1 MSQLKHKVLFSSIG
15 LLALA
20 VLVAPVCF
28 AGVNAAPHLGM
39 GSGARS
45 LGLGGAFTA
54 VADDA
59 TSTIWNPAG
68 LPAVDDLTIT
78 LSSARLSLDRKH
90 NFIGLVKKVGANG
103 GLGLAVVN
111 AGVDDITSY
120 DAAGVATGSFNQNSN
135 TYSLSYGHDLG
146 AVSLGVSGRMYMDT
160 FGDHSSASGFAGADV
175 GLLGHN
181 KASTFSYGIA
191 ARNLG
196 SAIGEDNAVPVKIA
210 GGLAYR
216 VLSKNVATF
225 SVDVEHEILDL
236 PESPTSLRIGTEYL
250 IAKTFAIRG
259 GTKLNADRRQLFA
272 GFGVNVG
279 GLQLDYALK
288 AADSAV
294 NNLDDD
300 STHFFSLSYSY

>member
-1 MSQLKHKVLFSSIG
+1 MFQLRHKVLFSSIG
-15 LLALA
+15 FFALA
-20 VLVAPVCF
+20 VLLAPVCF
-28 AGVNAAPHLGM
+28 ASVNAAPHLGM

-54 VADDA
+54 IADDA

-90 NFIGLVKKVGANG
+90 SFIGFVKKVGAKG

-111 AGVDDITSY
+111 AGVDGIPSRSSD
-120 DAAGVATGSFNQNSN
+120 DQAGGSFNYNSN
-135 TYSLSYGHDLG
+135 AYSLSYGHDFG
-146 AVSLGVSGRMYMDT
+146 AVSLGVSGRFLMDS
-160 FGDHSSASGFAGADV
+160 FGDHSSESGFGGNDI

-181 KASTFSYGIA
+181 EAGTFSYGLAVRNFGGSIA
-191 ARNLG
+191 G
-196 SAIGEDNAVPVKIA
+196 SELPLLIA

-216 VLSKNVATF
+216 VHHKNVATF
-225 SVDVEHEILDL
+225 SVDVEHEVIDL
-236 PESPTSLRIGTEYL
+236 PESTTSLHIGTEYL
-250 IAKTFAIRG
+250 IANTFAIRG
-259 GTKLNADRRQLFA
+259 GSKLTSDRRRFFV
-272 GFGVNVG
+272 GFGVNVS

-288 AADSAV
+288 AGDSAV

-300 STHFFSLSYSY
+300 STHFISLSYSY

>member
-1 MSQLKHKVLFSSIG
+1 MFQIKHKVLFSSIG
-15 LLALA
+15 VFALA
-20 VLVAPVCF
+20 VLLAPVCF

-54 VADDA
+54 IADDA

-90 NFIGLVKKVGANG
+90 NFIGLIKKVGANG

-111 AGVDDITSY
+111 AGVDDIPSRNA
-120 DAAGVATGSFNQNSN
+120 DDQAGSSFNYNSN
-135 TYSLSYGHDLG
+135 AYSLSYGHDLG
-146 AVSLGVSGRMYMDT
+146 AVSLGASVRMLMDS
-160 FGDHSSASGFAGADV
+160 FGDHSSESGFGGADV
-175 GLLGHN
+175 GLLGSN
-181 KASTFSYGIA
+181 SASTFSYGIA
-191 ARNLG
+191 ARNIGGMIAG
-196 SAIGEDNAVPVKIA
+196 SELPILIA
-210 GGLAYR
+210 GGLSYR
-216 VLSKNVATF
+216 VLHKNVATF
-225 SVDVEHEILDL
+225 SVDVQHEIVEL
-236 PESPTSLRIGTEYL
+236 PESPTSLHLGTEYL
-250 IAKTFAIRG
+250 IGNTFAIRG
-259 GTKLNADRRQLFA
+259 GSKLNADRQRLFV

>member
-1 MSQLKHKVLFSSIG
+1 MFQLKHKVLFSSIG
-15 LLALA
+15 VFALA
-20 VLVAPVCF
+20 VLLAPVCF

-54 VADDA
+54 IADDA

-90 NFIGLVKKVGANG
+90 NFIGLIKKVGANG
-103 GLGLAVVN
+103 GLGLAVIN
-111 AGVDDITSY
+111 AGVDDIPSRNA
-120 DAAGVATGSFNQNSN
+120 DDQAGSSFNYNSN
-135 TYSLSYGHDLG
+135 AYSLSYGHDLG
-146 AVSLGVSGRMYMDT
+146 AVSLGASARMLMDS
-160 FGDHSSASGFAGADV
+160 FGDHSSESGFGGADI
-175 GLLGHN
+175 GLLGSN
-181 KASTFSYGIA
+181 SASTFSYGIA
-191 ARNLG
+191 ARNIGGMIAG
-196 SAIGEDNAVPVKIA
+196 SELPILIA
-210 GGLAYR
+210 GGLSYR
-216 VLSKNVATF
+216 VIHKNVATF
-225 SVDVEHEILDL
+225 SVDVQHEIVDL
-236 PESPTSLRIGTEYL
+236 PESPTSLHIGTEYL

-259 GTKLNADRRQLFA
+259 GSKLNADRSQLFV

>member
-1 MSQLKHKVLFSSIG
+1 MFQLRHKVLFSSIG
-15 LLALA
+15 FFALA
-20 VLVAPVCF
+20 VLLAPVCF

-54 VADDA
+54 IADDA

-90 NFIGLVKKVGANG
+90 NFMGLIKRVGPNG
-103 GLGLAVVN
+103 GLGLSVIN
-111 AGVDDITSY
+111 AGLDDIPSR
-120 DAAGVATGSFNQNSN
+120 DANDRASGSFNYSSN
-135 TYSLSYGHDLG
+135 AYALSYGHDLG
-146 AVSLGVSGRMYMDT
+146 AVSLGASARLLMDS
-160 FGDHSSASGFAGADV
+160 FGDHSSESGFGGVD
-175 GLLGHN
+175 LGVLG
-181 KASTFSYGIA
+181 SGMSDTFSYGLAVRNVGGVIA
-191 ARNLG
+191 G
-196 SAIGEDNAVPVKIA
+196 SEVPIRIA

-216 VLSKNVATF
+216 VLHKHVATF
-225 SVDVEHEILDL
+225 SVDVEHEIVDL
-236 PESPTSLRIGTEYL
+236 PESATSLHLGTEYL
-250 IAKTFAIRG
+250 ISRTFAIRG
-259 GTKLNADRRQLFA
+259 GSKLTADRRQFFA

-288 AADSAV
+288 ASDTAV

-300 STHFFSLSYSY
+300 STHFVSLSYSY

>member
-1 MSQLKHKVLFSSIG
+1 MFQIKHKVLFSSIG
-15 LLALA
+15 VFALA
-20 VLVAPVCF
+20 VLLAPVCF

-54 VADDA
+54 IADDA

-90 NFIGLVKKVGANG
+90 NFIGLIKKVGANG
-103 GLGLAVVN
+103 GLGLAIVN
-111 AGVDDITSY
+111 AGVDDIPSRNA
-120 DAAGVATGSFNQNSN
+120 DDQAGSSFNYNSN
-135 TYSLSYGHDLG
+135 AYSLSYGHDLG
-146 AVSLGVSGRMYMDT
+146 AVSLGASARMLMDS
-160 FGDHSSASGFAGADV
+160 FGDHSSESGFGGADV
-175 GLLGHN
+175 GLLGSN
-181 KASTFSYGIA
+181 SASTFSYGIA
-191 ARNLG
+191 ARNIGGMIAG
-196 SAIGEDNAVPVKIA
+196 SELPILIA
-210 GGLAYR
+210 GGLSYR
-216 VLSKNVATF
+216 VLHKNVATF
-225 SVDVEHEILDL
+225 SVDVQHEIVEL
-236 PESPTSLRIGTEYL
+236 PESPTSLHLGTEYL
-250 IAKTFAIRG
+250 IANTFAIRG
-259 GTKLNADRRQLFA
+259 GSKLNADRSQLFV

>member
-1 MSQLKHKVLFSSIG
+1 MFQLKHKVLFSSIG

-20 VLVAPVCF
+20 VLLAPVCF

-39 GSGARS
+39 GSGARA

-54 VADDA
+54 VANDA

-68 LPAVDDLTIT
+68 LPAVNDLTVT
-78 LSSARLSLDRKH
+78 LASTPMSLDRKH
-90 NFIGLVKKVGANG
+90 NFIGLIKKVGKG
-103 GLGLAVVN
+103 GLGVSVIN

-120 DAAGVATGSFNQNSN
+120 DDRGVRTGSFNHNSN
-135 TYSLSYGHDLG
+135 AFALSYGHH
-146 AVSLGVSGRMYMDT
+146 LGVVAAGVSARMYMDS
-160 FGDHSSASGFAGADV
+160 FGDHSSTSGFAGADI
-175 GLLGHN
+175 GLLGGN
-181 KASTFSYGIA
+181 RARTFSYGIA

-196 SAIGEDNAVPVKIA
+196 GAIGDNEVPIIVA

-216 VLSKNVATF
+216 VLHKHVATF
-225 SVDVEHEILDL
+225 SVDVQHQVLEIG
-236 PESPTSLRIGTEYL
+236 ESTTSLHLGTEYL

-259 GTKLNADRRQLFA
+259 GSRLTEDRAQFFG

-288 AADSAV
+288 AIESSV
-294 NNLDDD
+294 YDDID
-300 STHFFSLSYSY
+300 GGTHFVSLSYSY

>member
-1 MSQLKHKVLFSSIG
+1 MFQLRHKVLFSSIG
-15 LLALA
+15 LLALV
-20 VLVAPVCF
+20 VLLAPVCF

-59 TSTIWNPAG
+59 SSTIWNPAG

-78 LSSARLSLDRKH
+78 LSSARMSLDRRH
-90 NFIGLVKKVGANG
+90 SFIGLIKSVGNG
-103 GLGLAVVN
+103 GLGLSVIN
-111 AGVDDITSY
+111 AGVDGITSY
-120 DAAGVATGSFNQNSN
+120 NSRGDRTGTFNHTSN
-135 TYSLSYGHDLG
+135 AFALSYGHDLG
-146 AVSLGVSGRMYMDT
+146 AISLGASARMYADS
-160 FGDHSSASGFAGADV
+160 FGDHSSTSGFAGADV

-196 SAIGEDNAVPVKIA
+196 SAIGDNQVPVKIA

-216 VLSKNVATF
+216 VLKKHVATF
-225 SVDVEHEILDL
+225 SVDVEHEIVDL
-236 PESPTSLRIGTEYL
+236 PESPTSLRLGAEYL
-250 IAKTFAIRG
+250 IANTFAIRG
-259 GTKLNADRRQLFA
+259 GSKVNPDRRQLFA

-294 NNLDDD
+294 NTLDDD
-300 STHFFSLSYSY
+300 STHFFSISYSY

>member
-1 MSQLKHKVLFSSIG
+1 MFQIKHKVLFSSIG
-15 LLALA
+15 VFALA
-20 VLVAPVCF
+20 VLLAPVCF

-54 VADDA
+54 IADDA

-78 LSSARLSLDRKH
+78 FSSAQLSLDRKH
-90 NFIGLVKKVGANG
+90 NFIGLIKKVGANG
-103 GLGLAVVN
+103 GLGLAWVN
-111 AGVDDITSY
+111 AGVDDIPSRSA
-120 DAAGVATGSFNQNSN
+120 DDQAGSSFNYNSN
-135 TYSLSYGHDLG
+135 AYSLSYGHDLG
-146 AVSLGVSGRMYMDT
+146 AVSLGASVRMLMDS
-160 FGDHSSASGFAGADV
+160 FGDHSSESGFGGADV
-175 GLLGHN
+175 GLLGSN
-181 KASTFSYGIA
+181 SASTFSYGIA
-191 ARNLG
+191 ARNIGGMIAG
-196 SAIGEDNAVPVKIA
+196 SELPILIA
-210 GGLAYR
+210 GGLSYR
-216 VLSKNVATF
+216 VLHKNVATF
-225 SVDVEHEILDL
+225 SVDVQHEIVEL
-236 PESPTSLRIGTEYL
+236 PESPTSLHLGTEYL
-250 IAKTFAIRG
+250 IGNTFAIRG
-259 GTKLNADRRQLFA
+259 GSKLSADRSQLFV

>member
-1 MSQLKHKVLFSSIG
+1 MFQLKHKVLFSSMG
-15 LLALA
+15 LFALA
-20 VLVAPVCF
+20 VLLAPVCF

-54 VADDA
+54 IADDA

-90 NFIGLVKKVGANG
+90 NFIGLIKKVGANG
-103 GLGLAVVN
+103 GLGLALIN
-111 AGVDDITSY
+111 AGVDGIPSRNAD
-120 DAAGVATGSFNQNSN
+120 DQAGSSFNYNSN
-135 TYSLSYGHDLG
+135 AYSLSYGHDLG
-146 AVSLGVSGRMYMDT
+146 AVSLGASARMLMDS
-160 FGDHSSASGFAGADV
+160 FGDHSSESGFGGADV
-175 GLLGHN
+175 GLLGSN
-181 KASTFSYGIA
+181 MAGTFSYGVA
-191 ARNLG
+191 SRNLG
-196 SAIGEDNAVPVKIA
+196 GAIAGSELPILIV

-216 VLSKNVATF
+216 VLHKNVATF
-225 SVDVEHEILDL
+225 SVDVQHEIVDL
-236 PESPTSLRIGTEYL
+236 PESPTSLHIGTEYL
-250 IAKTFAIRG
+250 IGNTFAIRG
-259 GTKLNADRRQLFA
+259 GSKLNADRRRLFV

>member
-1 MSQLKHKVLFSSIG
+1 MFQIKHKVLFSSIG
-15 LLALA
+15 VFALA
-20 VLVAPVCF
+20 VLLAPVCF

-54 VADDA
+54 IADDA

-90 NFIGLVKKVGANG
+90 NFIGLIKKVGANG

-111 AGVDDITSY
+111 AGVNDIPSRNADDQ
-120 DAAGVATGSFNQNSN
+120 AGSSFNYNSN
-135 TYSLSYGHDLG
+135 AYSLSYGHDLG
-146 AVSLGVSGRMYMDT
+146 AVSLGASARMLMDS
-160 FGDHSSASGFAGADV
+160 FGDHSSESGFGGADV
-175 GLLGHN
+175 GLLGSN
-181 KASTFSYGIA
+181 SASTFSYGIA
-191 ARNLG
+191 ARNIGGMIAG
-196 SAIGEDNAVPVKIA
+196 SELPILIA
-210 GGLAYR
+210 GGLSYR
-216 VLSKNVATF
+216 VLHKNVATF
-225 SVDVEHEILDL
+225 SVDVQHEIVEL
-236 PESPTSLRIGTEYL
+236 PESPTSLHIGTEYL
-250 IAKTFAIRG
+250 IANTFAIRG
-259 GTKLNADRRQLFA
+259 GSNLNADRQRLFV

>member
-1 MSQLKHKVLFSSIG
+1 MFQLRHKVLFSSIG
-15 LLALA
+15 LFALV
-20 VLVAPVCF
+20 VLLAPVCF

-78 LSSARLSLDRKH
+78 LSSARMSLDRRH
-90 NFIGLVKKVGANG
+90 SFIGLIKSVGNG
-103 GLGLAVVN
+103 GLGLSVVN
-111 AGVDDITSY
+111 AGVDGITSY
-120 DAAGVATGSFNQNSN
+120 NSKGDRTGSFNHNSN
-135 TYSLSYGHDLG
+135 AFALSYGHDLG
-146 AVSLGVSGRMYMDT
+146 AISLGASARMYADS
-160 FGDHSSASGFAGADV
+160 FGDHSSTSGFAGADI

-196 SAIGEDNAVPVKIA
+196 SAIGDNQVPVKIA

-216 VLSKNVATF
+216 VLHKHIATF
-225 SVDVEHEILDL
+225 SVDVEHEVIDL
-236 PESPTSLRIGTEYL
+236 PESPTSLHLGTEYL
-250 IAKTFAIRG
+250 IANTFAIRG
-259 GTKLNADRRQLFA
+259 GTKLNTDRTQLFA

>member
-1 MSQLKHKVLFSSIG
+1 MFQLRHKVLFSSIG
-15 LLALA
+15 LFALV
-20 VLVAPVCF
+20 VLLAPVCF

-68 LPAVDDLTIT
+68 LPSVDDLTIT
-78 LSSARLSLDRKH
+78 LSSARLSLDRRH
-90 NFIGLVKKVGANG
+90 SFIGLIKRVGNG
-103 GLGLAVVN
+103 GLGLSVVN

-120 DAAGVATGSFNQNSN
+120 NSRGDRTGSFNHNSN
-135 TYSLSYGHDLG
+135 AFALSYGHDLG
-146 AVSLGVSGRMYMDT
+146 AVSLGASARMYTDS
-160 FGDHSSASGFAGADV
+160 FGDHSSTSGFAGADI

-196 SAIGEDNAVPVKIA
+196 SAIGDNQVPVKIA

-216 VLSKNVATF
+216 VLHKNVATF
-225 SVDVEHEILDL
+225 SVDVEHEVIDL
-236 PESPTSLRIGTEYL
+236 PESPTSLHLGTEYL
-250 IAKTFAIRG
+250 IANTFAIRG
-259 GTKLNADRRQLFA
+259 GTKLNTDRTQLFA

-300 STHFFSLSYSY
+300 STHFFSISYSY

>member
-1 MSQLKHKVLFSSIG
+1 MFQIKHKVLFSSIG
-15 LLALA
+15 VFALA
-20 VLVAPVCF
+20 VLLAPVCF

-54 VADDA
+54 IADDA

-90 NFIGLVKKVGANG
+90 NFIGLIKKVGANG

-111 AGVDDITSY
+111 AGVDDIPSRSA
-120 DAAGVATGSFNQNSN
+120 DDQAGSSFNYNSN
-135 TYSLSYGHDLG
+135 AYSLSYGHDLG
-146 AVSLGVSGRMYMDT
+146 AVSLGASARMLMDS
-160 FGDHSSASGFAGADV
+160 FGDHSSESGFGGADV
-175 GLLGHN
+175 GLLGSN
-181 KASTFSYGIA
+181 SASTFSYGIA
-191 ARNLG
+191 ARNIGGMIAG
-196 SAIGEDNAVPVKIA
+196 SELPILIA
-210 GGLAYR
+210 GGLSYR
-216 VLSKNVATF
+216 VLHKNVATF
-225 SVDVEHEILDL
+225 SVDVQHEIVEL
-236 PESPTSLRIGTEYL
+236 PESPTSLHLGTEYL
-250 IAKTFAIRG
+250 IANTFAIRG
-259 GTKLNADRRQLFA
+259 GSKLNADRSQLFV

>member
-1 MSQLKHKVLFSSIG
+1 MFQFKHKILIGSIG
-15 LLALA
+15 VLALA
-20 VLVAPVCF
+20 VLLAPVCF

-78 LSSARLSLDRKH
+78 LSSARLSLDRRH
-90 NFIGLVKKVGANG
+90 SFIGLIKSIGNG
-103 GLGLAVVN
+103 GLGVSVIN

-120 DAAGVATGSFNQNSN
+120 NSSGDRTGSFNQNSN
-135 TYSLSYGHDLG
+135 AFALSYGHDLG
-146 AVSLGVSGRMYMDT
+146 AISLGASARMYMDS
-160 FGDHSSASGFAGADV
+160 FGDHSSASGFAGADI

-196 SAIGEDNAVPVKIA
+196 SAIGDDNQVPIKVA

-216 VLSKNVATF
+216 VLHKNVATF
-225 SVDVEHEILDL
+225 SVDVEHEVIEL

-250 IAKTFAIRG
+250 IGNTFAIRG
-259 GTKLNADRRQLFA
+259 GTKLNTDRTQLFA

-279 GLQLDYALK
+279 GLQLDYAVK

-294 NNLDDD
+294 NNIDDD

>member
-1 MSQLKHKVLFSSIG
+1 MFQLRRKLLFSSIG
-15 LLALA
+15 LVALG
-20 VLVAPVCF
+20 VLLAPVCF

-39 GSGARS
+39 GSGARP
-45 LGLGGAFTA
+45 LGMGGAFTA
-54 VADDA
+54 IADDA

-68 LPAVDDLTIT
+68 IPAVDDLTLT

-90 NFIGLVKKVGANG
+90 SFIGLIKKVGANG

-111 AGVDDITSY
+111 AGLDDMPSRT
-120 DAAGVATGSFNQNSN
+120 AADVGTGAFNWNFN
-135 TYSLSYGHDLG
+135 AYSLSYGHDLG
-146 AVSLGVSGRMYMDT
+146 AVGLGISGRLLMDS
-160 FGDHSSASGFAGADV
+160 FGDHSSKSGFGGVDV

-181 KASTFSYGIA
+181 KASTFSYGLAGRNIGGTIA
-191 ARNLG
+191 G
-196 SAIGEDNAVPVKIA
+196 SELSPLIA

-216 VLSKNVATF
+216 VLHKHVATF
-225 SVDVEHEILDL
+225 AVDVQHEIVDL
-236 PESPTSLRIGTEYL
+236 SESTTSLHLGTEYL

-259 GTKLNADRRQLFA
+259 GSKLTTDRRQFFV
-272 GFGVNVG
+272 GFGANVG

-300 STHFFSLSYSY
+300 NTHFVSLSYSY

>member
-1 MSQLKHKVLFSSIG
+1 MFQIKHKVLFSSIG
-15 LLALA
+15 VFALA
-20 VLVAPVCF
+20 VLLAPVCF

-54 VADDA
+54 IADDA

-90 NFIGLVKKVGANG
+90 NFIGLIKKVGANG
-103 GLGLAVVN
+103 GLGLAIVN
-111 AGVDDITSY
+111 AGVDDIPSRNA
-120 DAAGVATGSFNQNSN
+120 DDQAGSSFNYNSN
-135 TYSLSYGHDLG
+135 AYSLSYGHDLG
-146 AVSLGVSGRMYMDT
+146 AVSLGASARMLMDS
-160 FGDHSSASGFAGADV
+160 FGDHSSESGFGGADV
-175 GLLGHN
+175 GLLGSN
-181 KASTFSYGIA
+181 SASTFSYGIA
-191 ARNLG
+191 ARNIGGMISG
-196 SAIGEDNAVPVKIA
+196 SELPILIA
-210 GGLAYR
+210 GGLSYR
-216 VLSKNVATF
+216 VLHKNVATF
-225 SVDVEHEILDL
+225 SVDVQHEIVEL
-236 PESPTSLRIGTEYL
+236 PESPTSLHLGTEYL
-250 IAKTFAIRG
+250 IANTFAIRG
-259 GTKLNADRRQLFA
+259 GSKLNADRSQLFV

>member
-1 MSQLKHKVLFSSIG
+1 MFQLRHKVLFSSIG
-15 LLALA
+15 LFALV
-20 VLVAPVCF
+20 VLLAPVCF

-78 LSSARLSLDRKH
+78 LSSARMSLDRRH
-90 NFIGLVKKVGANG
+90 SFIGLIKSVGNG
-103 GLGLAVVN
+103 GLGLSVVN
-111 AGVDDITSY
+111 AGVDGIPGRNSNDQP
-120 DAAGVATGSFNQNSN
+120 TGSFGYNSN
-135 TYSLSYGHDLG
+135 AFALSYGHDLG
-146 AVSLGVSGRMYMDT
+146 AISLGASARMYADS
-160 FGDHSSASGFAGADV
+160 FGDHSSTSGFAGADI

-196 SAIGEDNAVPVKIA
+196 SAIGDDQVPVKIA

-216 VLSKNVATF
+216 VLHKHVATF
-225 SVDVEHEILDL
+225 SVDVEHEVIDL
-236 PESPTSLRIGTEYL
+236 PESPTSLHLGTEYL
-250 IAKTFAIRG
+250 IANTFAIRG
-259 GTKLNADRRQLFA
+259 GTKLNTDRTQLFA

>member
-1 MSQLKHKVLFSSIG
+1 MFQIKHKVLFSSIG
-15 LLALA
+15 VFALA
-20 VLVAPVCF
+20 VLLAPVCF

-54 VADDA
+54 IADDA

-90 NFIGLVKKVGANG
+90 NFIGLIKKVGANG
-103 GLGLAVVN
+103 GLGLAIVN
-111 AGVDDITSY
+111 AGVDDIPSRSA
-120 DAAGVATGSFNQNSN
+120 DDQAGSSFNYNSN
-135 TYSLSYGHDLG
+135 AYSLSYGHDLG
-146 AVSLGVSGRMYMDT
+146 AVSLGASARMLMDS
-160 FGDHSSASGFAGADV
+160 FGDHSSESGFGGADV
-175 GLLGHN
+175 GLLGSN
-181 KASTFSYGIA
+181 SASTFSYGIA
-191 ARNLG
+191 ARNIGGMIAG
-196 SAIGEDNAVPVKIA
+196 SELPILIA
-210 GGLAYR
+210 GGLSYR
-216 VLSKNVATF
+216 VLHKNVATF
-225 SVDVEHEILDL
+225 SVDVQHEIVEL
-236 PESPTSLRIGTEYL
+236 PESPTSLHLGTEYL
-250 IAKTFAIRG
+250 IANTFAIRG
-259 GTKLNADRRQLFA
+259 GSKLNADRSQLFV

>member
-1 MSQLKHKVLFSSIG
+1 MFQLKHKVLFGSMG
-15 LLALA
+15 LFALA
-20 VLVAPVCF
+20 VLLAPVCF

-54 VADDA
+54 IADDA

-68 LPAVDDLTIT
+68 LPAVDDLTVT
-78 LSSARLSLDRKH
+78 LSSTQLSLDRKH
-90 NFIGLVKKVGANG
+90 NFMGLIKKVGANG
-103 GLGLAVVN
+103 GLGLAVIN
-111 AGVDDITSY
+111 AGVDDIPSRNA
-120 DAAGVATGSFNQNSN
+120 DDQAGSSFNYNSN
-135 TYSLSYGHDLG
+135 AYSLSYGHDLG
-146 AVSLGVSGRMYMDT
+146 AVSLGASARMLMDS
-160 FGDHSSASGFAGADV
+160 FGDHSSESGFGGADI
-175 GLLGHN
+175 GLLGSN
-181 KASTFSYGIA
+181 SASTFSYGLA

-196 SAIGEDNAVPVKIA
+196 GMIAGSELPILIA

-216 VLSKNVATF
+216 VVHKNVATF
-225 SVDVEHEILDL
+225 SVDVQHQIVDL
-236 PESPTSLRIGTEYL
+236 PESPTSLHIGTEYL

-259 GTKLNADRRQLFA
+259 GSKLNADRRRLFV

-279 GLQLDYALK
+279 ALQLDYALK

>member
-1 MSQLKHKVLFSSIG
+1 MFQIKHKVLFSSIG
-15 LLALA
+15 VFALA
-20 VLVAPVCF
+20 VLLAPVCF

-54 VADDA
+54 IADDA

-90 NFIGLVKKVGANG
+90 NFIGLIKKVGANG

-111 AGVDDITSY
+111 AGVDDIPSRNA
-120 DAAGVATGSFNQNSN
+120 DDQAGSSFNYNSN
-135 TYSLSYGHDLG
+135 AYSLSYGHDLG
-146 AVSLGVSGRMYMDT
+146 AVSLGASVRMLMDS
-160 FGDHSSASGFAGADV
+160 FGDHSSESGFGGADV
-175 GLLGHN
+175 GLLGSN
-181 KASTFSYGIA
+181 SASTFSYGIA
-191 ARNLG
+191 ARNIGGMIAG
-196 SAIGEDNAVPVKIA
+196 SELPILIA
-210 GGLAYR
+210 GGLSYR
-216 VLSKNVATF
+216 VLHKNVATF
-225 SVDVEHEILDL
+225 SVDVQHEIVEL
-236 PESPTSLRIGTEYL
+236 PESPTSLHLGTEYL
-250 IAKTFAIRG
+250 IANTFAIRG
-259 GTKLNADRRQLFA
+259 GSELNADRQRLFV

>member
-1 MSQLKHKVLFSSIG
+1 MFHLRHKVLFSSIG

-20 VLVAPVCF
+20 VLLVPVCF

-54 VADDA
+54 IADDA

-90 NFIGLVKKVGANG
+90 NFIGLIKKVGANG

-111 AGVDDITSY
+111 AGVDDIPSRNA
-120 DAAGVATGSFNQNSN
+120 DDQAGSSFNYSSN
-135 TYSLSYGHDLG
+135 AYSLSYGHDLG
-146 AVSLGVSGRMYMDT
+146 PVSLGASARMLMDS
-160 FGDHSSASGFAGADV
+160 FGDHSSESGFGGADV
-175 GLLGHN
+175 GLLGSN
-181 KASTFSYGIA
+181 SASTFSYGIA

-196 SAIGEDNAVPVKIA
+196 GMIAGSELPILIA
-210 GGLAYR
+210 GGLSYR
-216 VLSKNVATF
+216 VLHKNVATF
-225 SVDVEHEILDL
+225 SVDVQHEIVDL
-236 PESPTSLRIGTEYL
+236 PESPTSLHLGTEYL
-250 IAKTFAIRG
+250 IANTFAIRG
-259 GTKLNADRRQLFA
+259 GSKLNADRQRLFV

>member
-1 MSQLKHKVLFSSIG
+1 MFQLRHKVLFSSIG
-15 LLALA
+15 LFALV
-20 VLVAPVCF
+20 VLLAPVCF

-68 LPAVDDLTIT
+68 LPSVDDLTIT
-78 LSSARLSLDRKH
+78 LSSARLSLDRRH
-90 NFIGLVKKVGANG
+90 SFIGLIKRVGNG
-103 GLGLAVVN
+103 GLGLSVVN

-120 DAAGVATGSFNQNSN
+120 NSRGDRTGSFNHNSN
-135 TYSLSYGHDLG
+135 AFALSYGHDLG
-146 AVSLGVSGRMYMDT
+146 AISLGVSGRMYADS
-160 FGDHSSASGFAGADV
+160 FGDHSSTSGFAGADI

-196 SAIGEDNAVPVKIA
+196 SAIGDNQVPVKIA

-216 VLSKNVATF
+216 VLHKHVATF
-225 SVDVEHEILDL
+225 SVDVEHEVIDL
-236 PESPTSLRIGTEYL
+236 PESPTSLHLGTEYL
-250 IAKTFAIRG
+250 IANTFAIRG
-259 GTKLNADRRQLFA
+259 GTKLNTDRTQLFA

-300 STHFFSLSYSY
+300 STHFFSISYSY